1 MSVLSFISIGSSK
14 VEKVDRASG
23 NSVIANAS
31 GDAERGLDAE
41 VYGHHGFISR
51 PSSRT
56 RGVRI
61 RIGSLSIVIAAY
73 TYGVEPPSN
82 AGATK
87 VYSTD
92 ADGVEQGSHLI
103 DDDGTHVFN
112 EGTDFAVRFSALETA
127 FNSLKSS
134 FNAHTHTGVSTG
146 GGTSGT
152 TATPST
158 ADISGAKVE
167 EIKIP

>member
-14 VEKVDRASG
+14 VEKIDRASG

-73 TYGVEPPSN
+73 TYGVEPPEN

-92 ADGVEQGSHLI
+92 ADGVEKASVNLGNTGLVEIKNAAESISEIASDLI
-103 DDDGTHVFN
+103 DVL
-112 EGTDFAVRFSALETA
+112 V
-127 FNSLKSS
+127 SLKTYGSPTQHS
-134 FNAHTHTGVSTG
+134 VDP
-146 GGTSGT
+146 
-152 TATPST
+152 ATVT
-158 ADISGAKVE
+158 DLQA
-167 EIKIP
+167 IKTRLSNLLGE